1 MQVAK
6 MKKSRNFDFACH
18 GMRVPPM
25 NSPHDA
31 DHLEWSH
38 GILPSPLGHFAK
50 NMVFGR
56 VRPPER
62 RARRSGGR

>member
-1 MQVAK
+1 
-6 MKKSRNFDFACH
+6 
-18 GMRVPPM
+18 M

-38 GILPSPLGHFAK
+38 GILTSPLGHFAK

-56 VRPPER
+56 VWPPER
-62 RARRSGGR
+62 RARRSGPR